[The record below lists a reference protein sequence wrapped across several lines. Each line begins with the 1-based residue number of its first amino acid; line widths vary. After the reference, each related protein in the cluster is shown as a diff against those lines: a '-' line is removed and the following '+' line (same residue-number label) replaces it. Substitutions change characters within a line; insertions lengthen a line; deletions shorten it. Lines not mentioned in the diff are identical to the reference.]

1 MFPPPLNI
9 LAAIIRDLPMFLL
22 RCCKKKK
29 RLVGFKRKTPPS
41 LANDLAEKGAEYR
54 EKFLEKEKAN
64 KNIDEQV
71 ASVIGGQSELALK
84 QRKQFE
90 QLSGRLDKIET
101 LVKRVLGVDEVARTP
116 GRSRAASPPAGSY
129 GAAAP
134 PAHRAAPAL
143 RSANNLQ
150 SSPPAPVYNGQPAAA
165 APTPPGI
172 AKLPTLPPVAR
183 CPVAPVMGVPRPMA
197 LPVPAAPRPMVR
209 TVAAPPPP
217 RTS

>member
-1 MFPPPLNI
+1 MNI

-41 LANDLAEKGAEYR
+41 LANDLAEKGAGYR

-101 LVKRVLGVDEVARTP
+101 LVKRVLGVDEGARTP
-116 GRSRAASPPAGSY
+116 ERSPRAASPPSGSY

>member
-54 EKFLEKEKAN
+54 QKFLEKEKAN

-101 LVKRVLGVDEVARTP
+101 LVKRVLGVDEGARTP
-116 GRSRAASPPAGSY
+116 ERSPRAAS
-129 GAAAP
+129 P

-197 LPVPAAPRPMVR
+197 LPVAAAPRPMVR